1 MRYPLWL
8 PFLKNWLTKYQ
19 KEMELAVI
27 SGKGGTGKSS
37 VTAAF
42 ATAAGRLVVADCD
55 VDAANLYLIFN
66 PEHEEEQVYIGG
78 HKAVVDHALCTVC
91 GICESYC
98 RFDAIAEIDNKI
110 MISDTSCDG
119 CFFCSRMC
127 PMNAITMVRNERS
140 RMYTGSFRNGIMVYG
155 RLAPGEENSGKLVS
169 MVRDEAKKAAD
180 ETGMN
185 IILLDGPPGIGCPV
199 VSTITGADRIIIVT
213 EPTMS
218 GLEDLKRVFEVTQ
231 KFSGEVG
238 IIINKSDLNEAMA
251 DRIEGWCA
259 AQGIPLL
266 GRLPYDRR
274 VTEAMVE
281 GKSVTEMFPDAEISN
296 ILNNIWNI
304 LITNGKE

>member
-1 MRYPLWL
+1 
-8 PFLKNWLTKYQ
+8 
-19 KEMELAVI
+19 MEVAVI

-42 ATAAGRLVVADCD
+42 ATAGERLVVADCD

-66 PEHEEEQVYIGG
+66 PEHRKEQAYTGG
-78 HKAVVDHALCTVC
+78 HKAVVDHTLCTVC
-91 GICESYC
+91 GICEGYC
-98 RFDAIAEIDNKI
+98 RFDAITKQDDRIV
-110 MISDTSCDG
+110 ISETSCDG
-119 CFFCSRMC
+119 CFFCSRIC
-127 PMNAITMVRNERS
+127 PMGAITMVRSERS
-140 RMYTGSFRNGIMVYG
+140 RMYSGSFRNGMMVYG

-169 MVRDEAKKAAD
+169 MVRDEAKKAAG

-199 VSTITGADRIIIVT
+199 ISTVTGVDRIVIVT

-218 GLEDLKRVFEVTQ
+218 GLEDLKRVFEVTR

-238 IIINKSDLNEAMA
+238 VIVNKSDLNEAMA

-259 AQGIPLL
+259 AQGISLL

-274 VTEAMVE
+274 VTEAMIA
-281 GKSVTEMFPDAEISN
+281 GKSVTEMYPEAEISN
-296 ILNNIWNI
+296 TLTDIWNK